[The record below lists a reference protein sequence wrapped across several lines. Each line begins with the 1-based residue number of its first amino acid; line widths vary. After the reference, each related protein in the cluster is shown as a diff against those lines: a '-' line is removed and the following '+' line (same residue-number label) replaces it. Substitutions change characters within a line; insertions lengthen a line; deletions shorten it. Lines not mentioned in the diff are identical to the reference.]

1 MSETIKGY
9 LYAAAS
15 VLDIWPSTNYLEL
28 LEKNS
33 DQDAIKGDV
42 CRVAMDMRAMVQ
54 HESREPGKQA

>member
-28 LEKNS
+28 LEKIPIRMQS
-33 DQDAIKGDV
+33 K
-42 CRVAMDMRAMVQ
+42 AMFAVWQ
-54 HESREPGKQA
+54 WI